1 METWTTSLR
10 SLLPKGLPWAWIER
24 ALFLAG
30 ILFLGIYAWAWLDA
44 RFYEKEQE
52 RLLEQAIAA
61 GPPPPVQGTHAAA
74 ETDSFES
81 LRKDVPSETRQEK
94 QEKEKPAPA
103 PAPLAPDEGELIGRI
118 KVPRLGVSAILME
131 GVGRKTLRRGAG
143 HIPATAMPSE
153 EEGNVG
159 IAAHRDSFFRGLKD
173 IREDDTIELTTLD
186 GTFRYEVEWTK
197 IVKPD
202 DISVLAPTEDPAL
215 TLVTCYPFYY
225 VGSAPKRF
233 IVRAHRIDQAIPS
246 PWSGDT
252 TSTEG
257 EARDGISQR

>member
-1 METWTTSLR
+1 METWTTSMR
-10 SLLPKGLPWAWIER
+10 SLLPKGFRWAWIER

-30 ILFLGIYAWAWLDA
+30 ILCLGIYAWTWLDA
-44 RFYEKEQE
+44 RLYEREQE

-61 GPPPPVQGTHAAA
+61 GPPPPVRGTHAAA

-81 LRKDVPSETRQEK
+81 FQQGERRET
-94 QEKEKPAPA
+94 EKEEQETEARPAPV
-103 PAPLAPDEGELIGRI
+103 PLAPDEGELIGRI
-118 KVPRLGVSAILME
+118 KVPRVGVSAIVME
-131 GVGRKTLRRGAG
+131 GVGKRTLRRGAG
-143 HIPATAMPSE
+143 HIPSTALPSADG
-153 EEGNVG
+153 GNVG

-173 IREDDTIELTTLD
+173 IREDDTIELTTLE

-202 DISVLAPTEDPAL
+202 DVSVLAPTGDASL

-233 IVRAHRIDQAIPS
+233 IVRARRVEEIAS
-246 PWSGDT
+246 SGWSGDT
-252 TSTEG
+252 TSSEG
-257 EARDGISQR
+257 GVRDETSEP

>member
-1 METWTTSLR
+1 MR
-10 SLLPKGLPWAWIER
+10 SLLPKGLNWVWIER

-30 ILFLGIYAWAWLDA
+30 ILFLGIYAWAYIDA
-44 RFYEKEQE
+44 RLYEREQE
-52 RLLEQAIAA
+52 RLLQQAIAA
-61 GPPPPVQGTHAAA
+61 GPPPAVEGTHAAA

-81 LRKDVPSETRQEK
+81 LSAERQQPE
-94 QEKEKPAPA
+94 EKPAA
-103 PAPLAPDEGELIGRI
+103 PPEEGELIGRI

-131 GVGRKTLRRGAG
+131 GVGKKTLRRGAG

-159 IAAHRDSFFRGLKD
+159 VAAHRDSFFRGLKD

-197 IVKPD
+197 IVTPD
-202 DISVLAPTEDPAL
+202 DVSVLAPTEDAAL

-233 IVRAHRIDQAIPS
+233 IVRARRIDTVIPS
-246 PWSGDT
+246 PWNGDT

-257 EARDGISQR
+257 GARDGTSKR